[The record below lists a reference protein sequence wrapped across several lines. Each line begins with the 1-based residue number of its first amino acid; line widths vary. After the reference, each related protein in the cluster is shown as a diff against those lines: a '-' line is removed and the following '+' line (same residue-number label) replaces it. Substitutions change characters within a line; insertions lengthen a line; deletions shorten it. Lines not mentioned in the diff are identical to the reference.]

1 MNNLLEQWG
10 SKFASAEAHAL
21 VDGVWRLELG
31 DDAYILK
38 RRADRTRAW
47 EEYDLLK
54 WLREHAQPISL
65 LLCTTEGIPWAEYQ
79 GSFYVLYPYLHGI
92 PGNELDLLDQPLAME
107 VGSALARLHQAL
119 ATYGA
124 SAEFPGFGLFQEV
137 SSYAWP
143 TVQGYSSMKF
153 HDRLQGLG
161 QAISTQLV
169 NPYEALPRQLIH
181 RDFHPGNLVFTDGQ
195 LGGILDFDRVRIGI
209 RLFDLCYL
217 STAVLS
223 DGFSDPKKREG
234 WLSFVQDLIR
244 GYGTVE
250 PLQKTEGH
258 VFLYIIYL
266 IQLLFIAY
274 HLDEGNT
281 KLADLNLGILLWIYE
296 QHDYLEPLIEKTVM
310 DGSRDVVR

>member
-1 MNNLLEQWG
+1 MKNILEQWG
-10 SKFASAEAHAL
+10 SEFASAEAQSL

-31 DDAYILK
+31 DDTYILK
-38 RRADRTRAW
+38 RRANRTRVW
-47 EEYDLLK
+47 EEYGLLK
-54 WLREHAQPISL
+54 WLLEHDQPIPL
-65 LLCTTEGIPWAEYQ
+65 FLCTTEGIPWVEQQ
-79 GSFYVLYPYLHGI
+79 GSFYVLYPYLHGT
-92 PGNELDLLDQPLAME
+92 PGNELDLLGQSLAME
-107 VGSALARLHQAL
+107 VGSGLARLHKAL
-119 ATYGA
+119 AAYGA

-153 HDRLQGLG
+153 HDRLHGLG

-181 RDFHPGNLVFTDGQ
+181 RDFHPRNLVFRDGE
-195 LGGILDFDRVRIGI
+195 LRGILDFDRVRIGI

-223 DGFSDPKKREG
+223 DGFSDPKKREE
-234 WLSFVQDLIR
+234 WLSFVQDLIG
-244 GYGTVE
+244 GYGAVE
-250 PLQKTEGH
+250 PLQQTEGH
-258 VFLYIIYL
+258 AFLYVMYL

-274 HLDEGNT
+274 HLDEGDT
-281 KLADLNLGILLWIYE
+281 RLADLNLGILFWIYE

-310 DGSRDVVR
+310 DSNRDVIR